1 MYWVIIG
8 IHIIVCIILISVILL
23 QAGRGGGLSETF
35 GSDAAQSVLGT
46 QAPVILKRATE
57 ASAVAFVITCIILGM
72 MTARTARSVMG
83 RGGIPVVPVSA
94 QQEAPMA
101 PASETPAVD
110 N

>member
-8 IHIIVCIILISVILL
+8 IHVIVCIILIAVILL

-57 ASAVAFVITCIILGM
+57 ISAVAFVITCIILGM
-72 MTARTARSVMG
+72 MASRTTRSVMG
-83 RGGIPVVPVSA
+83 AGIPVVPISA
-94 QQEAPMA
+94 QQGAPMA
-101 PASETPAVD
+101 PADENPAVD
-110 N
+110 Y